1 MVAGDTG
8 ERVGFKHRLFLFF
21 LLTCEFTWLSSD
33 LKIVLCYICVTHGVN
48 TEHFASRFVAT
59 YLAFP
64 PGVEHRT
71 IIACNGG
78 PLKTE
83 MGLLF
88 ASLPS
93 VEFFPRENDGGWDIS
108 AYLAAARGPCFND
121 DMMVCMGESVY
132 FHRAGW
138 LKRMVD
144 AWTEQGPGMYGFF
157 SSHVIRAH
165 LNTTAFCITPKALR
179 AYSHPV
185 RDRGAR
191 YEYEHGPGAFWRSCM
206 INGMPVRFV
215 TWDGIWLPT
224 QWRAPNNILSR
235 GDQSNLLCWCNHTE
249 NYFNADAATKNL
261 WARLSDSPF
270 R

>member
-1 MVAGDTG
+1 MD
-8 ERVGFKHRLFLFF
+8 LFRKV
-21 LLTCEFTWLSSD
+21 
-33 LKIVLCYICVTHGVN
+33 KIVLCYICVTHGVN

-108 AYLAAARGPCFND
+108 AYLAAARGPCAND
-121 DMMVCMGESVY
+121 DMMVCLGESVY

-144 AWTEQGPGMYGFF
+144 AWAEHGPGMYGFF
-157 SSHVIRAH
+157 ASHVIRAH
-165 LNTTAFCITPKALR
+165 LNTSAFCITPKALR
-179 AYSHPV
+179 AYPHPV
-185 RDRGAR
+185 RNKGER

-261 WARLSDSPF
+261 WARLSDTPF